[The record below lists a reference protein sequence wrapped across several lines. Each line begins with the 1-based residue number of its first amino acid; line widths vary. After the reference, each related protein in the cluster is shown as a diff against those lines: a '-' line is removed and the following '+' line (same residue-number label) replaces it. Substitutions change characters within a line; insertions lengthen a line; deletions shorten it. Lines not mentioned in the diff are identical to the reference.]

1 MWLCGMLGL
10 LLCAV
15 CGAAGELHSLR
26 YFHTAITDPG
36 PGLPWFFEVGY
47 VDGEIFVH
55 YDSTARRYVPR
66 TEWMKAAGAVDPEY
80 WDRNTRI
87 AQGNEQNNRV
97 NLVTVARLYNQSGGS
112 HTVQQMYGCDI
123 LEDGT
128 TRGYHQV
135 AYDGRDF
142 IAFDKDTMTFTAAV
156 PEAVPTKR
164 EWEESDYAEGWKH
177 YLEETCV
184 QWLRRHIENAKAEL
198 GRTEQP
204 EVRVWGKEA
213 DGILTLSCRAHGFYP
228 RPIAVSWVK
237 DGAVLGQDTHSGG
250 IVPNSDGTYHTWVTI
265 DALPGDGDKYQ
276 CRVEHASLPQPGLYS
291 WERPQS
297 SLVPIV
303 VGVVV
308 TIAAIAIV
316 TGVGFI
322 IYRHHAGKKEKGYNV
337 APSQDG
343 ASSNSSTGSNPTI
356 CVLCYSL
363 QGANWP
369 HEHLG
374 SVMDTAPSFQPL
386 TSPSASYAVMFSLHG
401 FL

>member
-26 YFHTAITDPG
+26 YFHTAMTDPG
-36 PGLPWFFEVGY
+36 PGLPWFVDVGY

-55 YDSTARRYVPR
+55 YDSTARRFVPR
-66 TEWMKAAGAVDPEY
+66 TEWMAANMDQQY
-80 WDRNTRI
+80 WDWQTEI
-87 AQGNEQNNRV
+87 AQSNEQKSRV
-97 NLVTVARLYNQSGGS
+97 SLVNVARRYNQSGGS
-112 HTVQQMYGCDI
+112 HTRQWMYGCDI

-128 TRGYHQV
+128 TRGYGQYG
-135 AYDGRDF
+135 YDGRDF

-164 EWEESDYAEGWKH
+164 KWEEGGAAERWKH

-184 QWLRRHIENAKAEL
+184 QWLRRYMEHGKAEL

-265 DALPGDGDKYQ
+265 EALPGDGDKYQ

-297 SLVPIV
+297 NVVPIV

-308 TIAAIAIV
+308 TIVAIAIMA
-316 TGVGFI
+316 GVGFI
-322 IYRHHAGKKEKGYNV
+322 IYRRHAGMNENVYNM
-337 APSQDG
+337 A
-343 ASSNSSTGSNPTI
+343 
-356 CVLCYSL
+356 
-363 QGANWP
+363 
-369 HEHLG
+369 HRE
-374 SVMDTAPSFQPL
+374 
-386 TSPSASYAVMFSLHG
+386 
-401 FL
+401 

>member
-26 YFHTAITDPG
+26 YFHTAMTDPG
-36 PGLPWFFEVGY
+36 PGLPWYVIVGY

-55 YDSTARRYVPR
+55 YNSSARMCVPR
-66 TEWMKAAGAVDPEY
+66 TEWTVANMDQQY
-80 WDRNTRI
+80 WDERTEN
-87 AQGNEQNNRV
+87 AQRSEQINRV
-97 NLVTVARLYNQSGGS
+97 SLVNLARRYNQSGGS
-112 HTVQQMYGCDI
+112 HAWQRMFGCDI

-128 TRGYHQV
+128 ARGYYQE

-156 PEAVPTKR
+156 PEAVSTKR
-164 EWEESDYAEGWKH
+164 KWEEGGYAERWKH
-177 YLEETCV
+177 YLVETCP
-184 QWLRRHIENAKAEL
+184 QRLRRYVENRKAEL

-265 DALPGDGDKYQ
+265 EALPGDGDKYQ

-291 WERPQS
+291 WERSQS
-297 SLVPIV
+297 ILVPIV

-308 TIAAIAIV
+308 AIVVIAIV
-316 TGVGFI
+316 TGVGFM
-322 IYRHHAGKKEKGYNV
+322 IYRNHAGKKEKGYNM

-343 ASSNSSTGSNPTI
+343 ASSSSCTGSNPTI
-356 CVLCYSL
+356 
-363 QGANWP
+363 
-369 HEHLG
+369 
-374 SVMDTAPSFQPL
+374 
-386 TSPSASYAVMFSLHG
+386 
-401 FL
+401 

>member
-26 YFHTAITDPG
+26 YIHTAMTDPG
-36 PGLPWFFEVGY
+36 PGLPWFVSVGY

-55 YDSTARRYVPR
+55 YDSITRRFVPR

-80 WDRNTRI
+80 WDRNTWI
-87 AQGNEQNNRV
+87 AQSNEQADRG
-97 NLVTVARLYNQSGGS
+97 NLVITARRYNQSGGS

-164 EWEESDYAEGWKH
+164 TWEESDYAEGWKH

-184 QWLRRHIENAKAEL
+184 QWLQRHIENGKAEL

-204 EVRVWGKEA
+204 EVR
-213 DGILTLSCRAHGFYP
+213 
-228 RPIAVSWVK
+228 WV
-237 DGAVLGQDTHSGG
+237 LPLE
-250 IVPNSDGTYHTWVTI
+250 IV
-265 DALPGDGDKYQ
+265 
-276 CRVEHASLPQPGLYS
+276 
-291 WERPQS
+291 
-297 SLVPIV
+297 IV
-303 VGVVV
+303 VTV
-308 TIAAIAIV
+308 
-316 TGVGFI
+316 I
-322 IYRHHAGKKEKGYNV
+322 ISGTTT
-337 APSQDG
+337 PDD
-343 ASSNSSTGSNPTI
+343 P
-356 CVLCYSL
+356 
-363 QGANWP
+363 
-369 HEHLG
+369 
-374 SVMDTAPSFQPL
+374 PL
-386 TSPSASYAVMFSLHG
+386 LKIND
-401 FL
+401 

>member
-1 MWLCGMLGL
+1 MCLCGMLGL

-26 YFHTAITDPG
+26 YIQTGMTDPG
-36 PGLPWFFEVGY
+36 PGLPWFVIVGY

-55 YDSTARRYVPR
+55 YDSTARRFVPR
-66 TEWMKAAGAVDPEY
+66 TEWMAANMDQQY
-80 WDRNTRI
+80 WDEETEI
-87 AQGNEQNNRV
+87 AQGNEQKSHV
-97 NLVTVARLYNQSGGS
+97 SLDNLAWLYNQSGGS
-112 HTVQQMYGCDI
+112 HTVQRMAGCDI

-128 TRGYHQV
+128 TRGYYQY

-142 IAFDKDTMTFTAAV
+142 IAFDKDTMTFTAVV
-156 PEAVPTKR
+156 PEAVPSKR
-164 EWEESDYAEGWKH
+164 AWEEGGVPERQKH

-184 QWLRRHIENAKAEL
+184 QWLRRYVEHGKAEL
-198 GRTEQP
+198 GRKEQP

-265 DALPGDGDKYQ
+265 EALPGDGDKYQ

-297 SLVPIV
+297 NVLPIV
-303 VGVVV
+303 VGVV
-308 TIAAIAIV
+308 IAAVAIAIV
-316 TGVGFI
+316 AGVGFI
-322 IYRHHAGKKEKGYNV
+322 IYRRLAGKSGDVVGDLGGFE
-337 APSQDG
+337 APSG
-343 ASSNSSTGSNPTI
+343 
-356 CVLCYSL
+356 
-363 QGANWP
+363 
-369 HEHLG
+369 
-374 SVMDTAPSFQPL
+374 APSL
-386 TSPSASYAVMFSLHG
+386 AVM
-401 FL
+401 

>member
-26 YFHTAITDPG
+26 YFSTAMTDPG
-36 PGLPWFFEVGY
+36 PGLPWYVSVGY

-55 YDSTARRYVPR
+55 YDSTARRFVPR
-66 TEWMKAAGAVDPEY
+66 TEWMAANMDQQY
-80 WDRNTRI
+80 WDGQTEI
-87 AQGNEQNNRV
+87 SQSNEQNNRV
-97 NLVTVARLYNQSGGS
+97 SLDNVARSYNQSGGS
-112 HTVQQMYGCDI
+112 HTVQRMAGCDI

-128 TRGYHQV
+128 TRGYDQG

-164 EWEESDYAEGWKH
+164 ALEESDYAERKKH

-184 QWLRRHIENAKAEL
+184 QWLKRHVENGKAEL

-265 DALPGDGDKYQ
+265 EALPGDGDKYQ

-297 SLVPIV
+297 NVVPIV
-303 VGVVV
+303 VGVVI
-308 TIAAIAIV
+308 TIVAIAIAA
-316 TGVGFI
+316 GVGFI
-322 IYRHHAGKKEKGYNV
+322 IYRRHAGER
-337 APSQDG
+337 
-343 ASSNSSTGSNPTI
+343 
-356 CVLCYSL
+356 L
-363 QGANWP
+363 QGGI
-369 HEHLG
+369 H
-374 SVMDTAPSFQPL
+374 
-386 TSPSASYAVMFSLHG
+386 
-401 FL
+401 

>member
-10 LLCAV
+10 LLCVLCWAT
-15 CGAAGELHSLR
+15 GELHSLR
-26 YFHTAITDPG
+26 YIHTAMTDPG
-36 PGLPWFFEVGY
+36 PGLPWFVDVGY

-55 YDSTARRYVPR
+55 YDSTARRFVPR

-87 AQGNEQNNRV
+87 AQSNERNG
-97 NLVTVARLYNQSGGS
+97 LVSLDTLHERYNQSGGS
-112 HTVQQMYGCDI
+112 HTMQRMYGCDI

-128 TRGYHQV
+128 TWGYHQV

-164 EWEESDYAEGWKH
+164 MWEEGGVAETWKH

-184 QWLRRHIENAKAEL
+184 KWLWRYVEHGKAEL

-265 DALPGDGDKYQ
+265 EALPGDGDKYQ

-291 WERPQS
+291 WEWPQS
-297 SLVPIV
+297 NVVPIV
-303 VGVVV
+303 VGVITV
-308 TIAAIAIV
+308 ASIAIMSG
-316 TGVGFI
+316 TGFT
-322 IYRHHAGKKEKGYNV
+322 IYSRHAGKKEKGYNV

-343 ASSNSSTGSNPTI
+343 ASSS
-356 CVLCYSL
+356 
-363 QGANWP
+363 
-369 HEHLG
+369 
-374 SVMDTAPSFQPL
+374 
-386 TSPSASYAVMFSLHG
+386 
-401 FL
+401 

>member
-1 MWLCGMLGL
+1 M
-10 LLCAV
+10 
-15 CGAAGELHSLR
+15 
-26 YFHTAITDPG
+26 TDPG
-36 PGLPWFFEVGY
+36 PGLPWFVDVGY

-87 AQGNEQNNRV
+87 AQSR
-97 NLVTVARLYNQSGGS
+97 S
-112 HTVQQMYGCDI
+112 HTWQWMYGCDI
-123 LEDGT
+123 FEDGT
-128 TRGYHQV
+128 TRGYDQYG
-135 AYDGRDF
+135 YDGRDF
-142 IAFDKDTMTFTAAV
+142 IALDKDTMTYTAAV
-156 PEAVPTKR
+156 PEAVPSKR
-164 EWEESDYAEGWKH
+164 AWEEGNEPERWKH

-184 QWLRRHIENAKAEL
+184 QWLRRYVEHGKAEL

-265 DALPGDGDKYQ
+265 EALPGDGDKYQ

-297 SLVPIV
+297 NVVPIV

-308 TIAAIAIV
+308 AIVAIAIV
-316 TGVGFI
+316 AGVGFF
-322 IYRHHAGKKEKGYNV
+322 IYRQHAGKKEKGYNV
-337 APSQDG
+337 APRFLFLVLEAGAHGSSSLTDQDG

-356 CVLCYSL
+356 
-363 QGANWP
+363 
-369 HEHLG
+369 
-374 SVMDTAPSFQPL
+374 
-386 TSPSASYAVMFSLHG
+386 
-401 FL
+401 

>member
-1 MWLCGMLGL
+1 MLGL

-26 YFHTAITDPG
+26 YFVTAMTDPG

-55 YDSTARRYVPR
+55 YDSTTRRFVPR

-87 AQGNEQNNRV
+87 AQSYE
-97 NLVTVARLYNQSGGS
+97 
-112 HTVQQMYGCDI
+112 
-123 LEDGT
+123 
-128 TRGYHQV
+128 QV

-142 IAFDKDTMTFTAAV
+142 IAFDKDTMMFTAAV
-156 PEAVPTKR
+156 PEADPTKR
-164 EWEESDYAEGWKH
+164 TWEEGGDAVRNKL
-177 YLEETCV
+177 YLEEACP
-184 QWLRRHIENAKAEL
+184 QWLRRYVKHGKAEL

-213 DGILTLSCRAHGFYP
+213 DGILTLSCRAHGFYLW
-228 RPIAVSWVK
+228 PIAVSWVK

-297 SLVPIV
+297 NVVPIV
-303 VGVVV
+303 MGVITVV
-308 TIAAIAIV
+308 SIAIMSG
-316 TGVGFI
+316 TGFT
-322 IYRHHAGKKEKGYNV
+322 IYSRHAGKKEKGYNM

-343 ASSNSSTGSNPTI
+343 ASSS
-356 CVLCYSL
+356 
-363 QGANWP
+363 
-369 HEHLG
+369 
-374 SVMDTAPSFQPL
+374 
-386 TSPSASYAVMFSLHG
+386 
-401 FL
+401 

>member
-1 MWLCGMLGL
+1 M
-10 LLCAV
+10 
-15 CGAAGELHSLR
+15 
-26 YFHTAITDPG
+26 TDPG
-36 PGLPWFFEVGY
+36 PGLPWFVSVRY

-55 YDSTARRYVPR
+55 YDSATRRFVPR

-87 AQGNEQNNRV
+87 AQSAERNGLVSLDTLQERYNR
-97 NLVTVARLYNQSGGS
+97 SGGS
-112 HTVQQMYGCDI
+112 HTVQRMYGCDI

-128 TRGYHQV
+128 TRGYRQV

-142 IAFDKDTMTFTAAV
+142 IAFDKDTTTAV

-164 EWEESDYAEGWKH
+164 KWEAGSVAERQKH

-184 QWLRRHIENAKAEL
+184 QLLWKYLEHGKAEL
-198 GRTEQP
+198 GMTEQP

-265 DALPGDGDKYQ
+265 EALPGDGDKYQ

-291 WERPQS
+291 WERSQS
-297 SLVPIV
+297 NVVPIM
-303 VGVVV
+303 VGVV
-308 TIAAIAIV
+308 IAIVAIAIMA
-316 TGVGFI
+316 GVGLI

-343 ASSNSSTGSNPTI
+343 GSSSSCTGSNPTI
-356 CVLCYSL
+356 
-363 QGANWP
+363 
-369 HEHLG
+369 
-374 SVMDTAPSFQPL
+374 
-386 TSPSASYAVMFSLHG
+386 
-401 FL
+401 

>member
-1 MWLCGMLGL
+1 M
-10 LLCAV
+10 
-15 CGAAGELHSLR
+15 
-26 YFHTAITDPG
+26 TDPG
-36 PGLPWFFEVGY
+36 PGLLWFVSVRY

-55 YDSTARRYVPR
+55 YDNTTRRFVPR

-87 AQGNEQNNRV
+87 AQSSERNGLMSLDTLQERYNRSGDEYGRHRGSMLW
-97 NLVTVARLYNQSGGS
+97 NGAPWRSVACTPQGWSCPAAPSRGCLSQPHRARGS
-112 HTVQQMYGCDI
+112 HTLQRMYGCDI

-128 TRGYHQV
+128 TWGYRQV

-142 IAFDKDTMTFTAAV
+142 IAFDKDTTTAV

-164 EWEESDYAEGWKH
+164 KWEAGSVAERQKH

-184 QWLRRHIENAKAEL
+184 QLLWKYLEHGKAEL
-198 GRTEQP
+198 GMTEQP

-265 DALPGDGDKYQ
+265 EALPGDGDKYQ

-291 WERPQS
+291 WEQPQS
-297 SLVPIV
+297 NVVPIM
-303 VGVVV
+303 VGVV
-308 TIAAIAIV
+308 IAIVAIAIMA
-316 TGVGFI
+316 GVGFI

-343 ASSNSSTGSNPTI
+343 ASSNSSTGSNQTI
-356 CVLCYSL
+356 
-363 QGANWP
+363 
-369 HEHLG
+369 
-374 SVMDTAPSFQPL
+374 
-386 TSPSASYAVMFSLHG
+386 
-401 FL
+401 